1 MKLSLRIKLT
11 AILITIVSCVIL
23 FTWFLN
29 LVFAEQFYRLS
40 EKKNVI
46 TTYHKIEDILA
57 KADKEEEEND
67 QNNLDGSDDSED
79 DTKSAS
85 KERTFI
91 ESGEAVMENEVL
103 EYTVKDEIVNLC
115 NQSNI
120 RVMITEADS
129 YLFGQ
134 NVLYTNLITDSG
146 AYNELLWYLAQIQTS
161 VKFNSDFNENSPRIG
176 FDRQTTIGAGSD
188 FLESLLNYGY
198 VIRMVENTGRGNSGI
213 YLFGYTGKKYFVAMT
228 VSLESIK
235 TSAAISSRFLLYI
248 GLIGI
253 ILGSIAIL
261 FVSDQFTKPIKQM
274 AGIADKM
281 AQLDFDA
288 KIHINTKDELELLG
302 NSMNTLSE
310 TLESTIADLKSAN
323 LELQKDIEKKEQI
336 DEMRKEF
343 LSHVSH
349 ELKTPIA
356 LIQGY
361 AEGLSEN
368 ILDDEE
374 SKEFYCEVIADE
386 ARKMNI
392 MVQKLLTLNQIESG
406 NTQIELQ
413 RFDICQLIRNK
424 IQSSHILIQKNN
436 NTVEFDEEGPVC
448 VWADEFMIEEVFSNY
463 FTNAI
468 HYVKPGGL
476 IRIWIEHRDTDVRI
490 HVYNEG
496 KQIPEEEL
504 EKLWIKFYKVDKAR
518 TREYGGSG
526 IGLSIVAASM
536 NAHGKDFGVTN
547 EENGVD
553 FYFDLDV

>member
-1 MKLSLRIKLT
+1 MKYSIRLKLT
-11 AILITIVSCVIL
+11 LILIAIVSCVIL
-23 FTWFLN
+23 ITWFLN
-29 LVFAEQFYRLS
+29 LAFAEKYYELS
-40 EKKNVI
+40 EKNNVI
-46 TTYHKIEDILA
+46 QAYHKIEELLA
-57 KADKEEEEND
+57 EADKEDDVEEDDDLGEIEDKEDNQTIKGEKNFFKKTKATDTDEDVSEDTVEEEILN
-67 QNNLDGSDDSED
+67 
-79 DTKSAS
+79 
-85 KERTFI
+85 I
-91 ESGEAVMENEVL
+91 
-103 EYTVKDEIVNLC
+103 C
-115 NQSNI
+115 NRSNI

-134 NVLYTNLITDSG
+134 NVLYTNLITDSRG
-146 AYNELLWYLAQIQTS
+146 YNELLWYLNQIQTS
-161 VKFNSDFNENSPRIG
+161 VLFSNEFSNGTSKRSLDQPPTVR
-176 FDRQTTIGAGSD
+176 AGGD
-188 FLESLLNYGY
+188 FLDTLLDEGY
-198 VIRMVENTGRGNSGI
+198 VVRMVENEPRGNSGL
-213 YLFGYTGKKYFVAMT
+213 YLFGYTGNKYFVAMS

-235 TSAAISSRFLLYI
+235 TSATISSRFLLYI

-253 ILGSIAIL
+253 VFGSIAMLI
-261 FVSDQFTKPIKQM
+261 VSGRFTRPIKEM
-274 AGIADKM
+274 AGVADKM

-288 KIHINTKDELELLG
+288 KIDVNTKDELELLG

-310 TLESTIADLKSAN
+310 TLEATIADLKSAN

-343 LSHVSH
+343 VSHISH

-368 ILDDEE
+368 IFDDEE

-386 ARKMNI
+386 ARKMNV

-406 NTQIELQ
+406 TAQIELQ
-413 RFDICQLIRNK
+413 RFDVCQLIRNK
-424 IQSSHILIQKNN
+424 IQSSQILIQKNN

-448 VWADEFMIEEVFSNY
+448 VWADEYMIEEVFSNY
-463 FTNAI
+463 FSNAI

-476 IRIWIEHRDTDVRI
+476 IRVWIEHRESDVRI

-496 KQIPEEEL
+496 NQIPEEDL

-536 NAHGKDFGVTN
+536 NAHGKEFGVTN

-553 FYFDLDV
+553 FYFDLDT